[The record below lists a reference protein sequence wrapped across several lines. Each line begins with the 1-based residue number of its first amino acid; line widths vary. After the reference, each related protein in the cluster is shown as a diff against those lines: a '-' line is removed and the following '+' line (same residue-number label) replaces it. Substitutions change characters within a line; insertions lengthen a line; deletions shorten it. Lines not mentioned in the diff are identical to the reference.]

1 MDLQLTEDALAL
13 LRDRGGRMALDFVSP
28 VG

>member
-1 MDLQLTEDALAL
+1 MELRLTEDALEL
-13 LRDRGGRMALDFVSP
+13 IRERGGRMALDFLPP

>member
-1 MDLQLTEDALAL
+1 VELQLTEDALAL
-13 LRDRGGRMALDFVSP
+13 LRERGGRMALDFISP

>member
-1 MDLQLTEDALAL
+1 MELRLTEDALAL
-13 LRDRGGRMALDFVSP
+13 VRERGGRMALDFLPP

>member
-1 MDLQLTEDALAL
+1 MELQLTEDALAL
-13 LRDRGGRMALDFVSP
+13 LRERGGRMALDFISP